1 VPGRPRGI
9 PNRCGRSPL
18 DIMKT
23 ARLRADARGRDGG
36 VRQVMATRMKLTDEQ
51 RDKIKDIVRLLAS
64 EEERQVFLEM
74 LERELRGREL
84 ADSDE
89 LRRVAEQTWRK
100 FLWP

>member
-1 VPGRPRGI
+1 MRIAR
-9 PNRCGRSPL
+9 RL
-18 DIMKT
+18 
-23 ARLRADARGRDGG
+23 RLRADARGRDGG